1 MPLIEALGGAV
12 VRVKTLDGRELL
24 VKAPEGRVLK
34 PGETVVVHGEGMVNN
49 FFFLSFF
56 GQLLRRGYGTNFC
69 FELSFLTKLLRDF

>member
-34 PGETVVVHGEGMVNN
+34 PGETVVVHGEGMVKV
-49 FFFLSFF
+49 FFFFF
-56 GQLLRRGYGTNFC
+56 VNFSI
-69 FELSFLTKLLRDF
+69 FSFLSNQKNNLLINEKQSIINSI